1 MMEESLFDSQSH
13 NMASK
18 SAPFF
23 VHSAT
28 FCGRSRAN
36 HAGSATLFR
45 MLDQEHALEKEAA
58 PSSAFRHGLGLG
70 LPIGLGYFAVALAF
84 GLSAV
89 GAGFTPLVAVLISL
103 TNLSG
108 AGQFAGVQVVGT
120 GGSWIEL
127 ISTVLIIN
135 LRYILMSLAL
145 LQKLPTG
152 LSLWQRIVVG
162 YGVTDEIFAVAIA
175 PASVFS
181 WRWFLGLLT
190 LPVLGW
196 TGGTAVG
203 AVLGEVLPAHI
214 VAALGIALYCMFIA
228 IVIPPAL
235 DSRPVLY
242 TVLIAA
248 AGSCLLR
255 LLPLTSS
262 LPFGWRVILA
272 TMLAA
277 GFASWRWPEA
287 AGFDAAEEAHETI
300 IPVNGSVQEES
311 SP

>member
-1 MMEESLFDSQSH
+1 MKT
-13 NMASK
+13 K
-18 SAPFF
+18 S
-23 VHSAT
+23 VS
-28 FCGRSRAN
+28 
-36 HAGSATLFR
+36 
-45 MLDQEHALEKEAA
+45 
-58 PSSAFRHGLGLG
+58 SSAFNQGLGLG

-89 GAGFTPLVAVLISL
+89 GAGFTPLVATLISL

-108 AGQFAGVQVVGT
+108 AGQFAGVQVVGA

-145 LQKLPTG
+145 QQKLPAR
-152 LSLWQRIVVG
+152 LSLWQRIVIG

-175 PASVFS
+175 PSSVIS

-196 TGGTAVG
+196 TGGTTVG
-203 AVLGEVLPAHI
+203 AVLGEILPANI

-235 DSRPVLY
+235 DSRPVLN
-242 TVLIAA
+242 TVLIATA
-248 AGSCLLR
+248 ASCLLKA
-255 LLPLTSS
+255 LPVTSS
-262 LPFGWRVILA
+262 LPFGWRVIVA
-272 TMLAA
+272 TLLAA
-277 GFASWRWPEA
+277 GYATWRWPNTPEVSTAEDAENAENA
-287 AGFDAAEEAHETI
+287 ADDAAADAAAAAATTGKE
-300 IPVNGSVQEES
+300 Q